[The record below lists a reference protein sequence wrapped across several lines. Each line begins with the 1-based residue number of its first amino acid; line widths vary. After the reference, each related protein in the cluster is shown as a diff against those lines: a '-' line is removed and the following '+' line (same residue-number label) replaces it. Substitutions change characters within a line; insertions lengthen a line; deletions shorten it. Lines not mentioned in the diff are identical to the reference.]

1 MKGKKLLA
9 VLLASAMGLTPAGV
23 SVQAATFRDVNA
35 AGLEEIKKAV
45 LEGETSEAEQTGKGG
60 HFGLNVKLEDTGR
73 AIAGMLVPAD
83 ISWLDNAD
91 IAVDSTQGEDEV
103 DAVITAS
110 LNGVKLLGVNMEMDL
125 KTMDMALQI
134 PELSEALLTGNYAE
148 LMNTSASVTVGG
160 ETEEAPVTSEQYADL
175 AAALANLEKN
185 PPAPEV
191 TASLLDRYFNIV
203 FDAYEEGESGAET
216 ITIGDYSAE
225 AETVEGILTTEK
237 AQEMARTLLTT
248 ARDDEELGGVLEQAA
263 AGTSSEGNVVAQFQA
278 AVDEL
283 QADLDKSE
291 AETEA
296 DAYAEDAEEPGTE
309 EPAFDAVS
317 VKLYLD
323 EQGKANGV
331 KVSGITGEEVTPMA
345 LVQFPSGED
354 WTALNAEI
362 LDPSTPIRLTGVGT
376 KADNTLNGTYQI
388 FVGDKAMVDVQATQN
403 TDSKETGVFDG
414 EYVFTPIADPEDDS
428 NPMNSLSGFG
438 LAATVHTEKTGGT
451 LKLDVQSGGS
461 SLINATLRGENNT
474 EEISVELPEGAETYA
489 LNDDEAMSAYMGT
502 INPMSIIA
510 SLMEAGMPEDFLNQ
524 IMGGGESTEDAAEE
538 PAA

>member
-1 MKGKKLLA
+1 MKGKKMLA
-9 VLLASAMGLTPAGV
+9 VLMASAMGLSAAGG
-23 SVQAATFRDVNA
+23 SAQAATFHETNTA
-35 AGLEEIKKAV
+35 ALEEIKKSI
-45 LEGETSEAEQTGKGG
+45 TEAEPQEKGEGG

-73 AIAGMLVPAD
+73 AIAAMFVPAD
-83 ISWLDNAD
+83 ISWVDNAD
-91 IAVDSTQGEDEV
+91 IAVDSSQGEDEV
-103 DAVITAS
+103 DAVITAT
-110 LNGVKLLGVNMEMDL
+110 LNGVKILGVNMEMDL

-134 PELSEALLTGNYAE
+134 PELSDALLTGNYTE
-148 LMNTSASVTVGG
+148 LMNASTSVTVGG
-160 ETEEAPVTSEQYADL
+160 ETEENPVTSEQYAEL
-175 AAALANLEKN
+175 VAALSNLEKN

-191 TASLLDRYFNIV
+191 TASLVERYLNIV

-216 ITIGDYSAE
+216 ITIGDYSVE

-237 AQEMARTLLTT
+237 AVEMVRTLLTT
-248 ARDDEELGGVLEQAA
+248 ARDDGELQGILEQAS
-263 AGTSSEGNVVAQFQA
+263 AGTSSEGTVVTQFQE

-283 QADLDKSE
+283 LTELDKSE
-291 AETEA
+291 GEAEA
-296 DAYAEDAEEPGTE
+296 DAYAEDAEEAGTE
-309 EPAFDAVS
+309 EPAFDAVA

-323 EQGKANGV
+323 EQGKANGF

-345 LVQFPSGED
+345 LVQIPSGED

-362 LDPSTPIRLTGVGT
+362 LDPSNPVRLTGVGT
-376 KADNTLNGTYQI
+376 KAGNTLNGTYQL
-388 FVGDKAMVDVQATQN
+388 FVSDKAMVDIQATQN

-414 EYVFTPIADPEDDS
+414 EYVITPIADSEDDS

-438 LAATVHTEKTGGT
+438 LVATVHSEKDGGT

-461 SLINATLRGENNT
+461 SLVNATLRGENNT
-474 EEISVELPEGAETYA
+474 EKVTVDLPEGAETYA

-502 INPMSIIA
+502 INPMSIFS

-524 IMGGGESTEDAAEE
+524 IMGGGESTEEAAEE